1 MNEYIANIE
10 NKKYSIKSDDFKTV
24 LLNEES
30 VKVQID
36 RISEYVYKLNLG
48 NKIYTITTSKITN
61 EKRAF
66 LINGHYFE
74 GSIRTSLEEM
84 ANELSKSLSAEK
96 NDKSVKSPMPGLIL
110 KINKNV
116 GDVVK
121 AGDSLLLLEAMK
133 MENDLKA
140 STSGIV
146 KEILVSVGDSVE
158 KNETLIIID

>member
-84 ANELSKSLSAEK
+84 ANELSKSLSAKK